1 MARKCILFIGVAIAD
16 YAMKRCAGLWV
27 DVSDPRAEEYSMEI
41 ATITVLIR
49 VGIALLCGAVL
60 GLERERL
67 ERAAGLRTHALVAV
81 SSCLVMIVSAYGFA
95 DVISSTQV
103 VLDPSRVAAQVVS
116 GIGFLGAGVI
126 IFRKNTISGLTTAAS
141 VWSAAAVGLAC
152 GGGLFG
158 PAAIVTGAIIA
169 IQVVLRFFEYRFFAH
184 HNPSTVSVRM
194 KRAPGRIAEVERLVL
209 ESGVPLRALRLR
221 TGRGEDR
228 IELVMGHAREA
239 AVLRLVN
246 RLGAL
251 DGIGSVMYRSM
262 NGRSRS
268 GEEREPGDATFD
280 TADDGRSV
288 A

>member
-1 MARKCILFIGVAIAD
+1 MLT
-16 YAMKRCAGLWV
+16 
-27 DVSDPRAEEYSMEI
+27 DPEI
-41 ATITVLIR
+41 AIRLVLA
-49 VGIALLCGAVL
+49 ALLSGIV
-60 GLERERL
+60 GLERERG
-67 ERAAGLRTHALVAV
+67 ERAAGLRTHALVGLG
-81 SSCLVMIVSAYGFA
+81 SCLVMVVSAFGFA
-95 DVISSTQV
+95 DWHYSPGA
-103 VLDPSRVAAQVVS
+103 LDPSRMAAQVIS
-116 GIGFLGAGVI
+116 GVGFLGAGVI

-152 GGGLFG
+152 GGGLFW

-169 IQVVLRFFEYRFFAH
+169 IQVGLRFFEYRFFAH

-221 TGRGEDR
+221 TARGEDR

-268 GEEREPGDATFD
+268 GDEHEPGDAAFD
-280 TADDGRSV
+280 VAADEGRSV

>member
-1 MARKCILFIGVAIAD
+1 MHI
-16 YAMKRCAGLWV
+16 
-27 DVSDPRAEEYSMEI
+27 E
-41 ATITVLIR
+41 TITVLLR

-67 ERAAGLRTHALVAV
+67 ERAAGLRTHALVSV
-81 SSCLVMIVSAYGFA
+81 SSCLLMIVSAYGFA
-95 DVISSTQV
+95 DVASSPQV
-103 VLDPSRVAAQVVS
+103 TLDPSRVAAQVVS

-152 GGGLFG
+152 GGGLFI
-158 PAAIVTGAIIA
+158 PAAIVTVAIIA

-194 KRAPGRIAEVERLVL
+194 KRAPGRMAEIERLVL

-228 IELVMGHAREA
+228 IELVLGNAREA

-262 NGRSRS
+262 NGRSHS
-268 GEEREPGDATFD
+268 GDMREPGDATFD
-280 TADDGRSV
+280 TAVDDNRSV

>member
-1 MARKCILFIGVAIAD
+1 MQ
-16 YAMKRCAGLWV
+16 
-27 DVSDPRAEEYSMEI
+27 I
-41 ATITVLIR
+41 ATTTVLIR
-49 VGIALLCGAVL
+49 IGLAILCGAVL

-81 SSCLVMIVSAYGFA
+81 SSSLLMIVSTYGFA
-95 DVISSTQV
+95 DVIGVSQV
-103 VLDPSRVAAQVVS
+103 SFDPSRVAAQVVS

-152 GGGLFG
+152 GGGLFWA
-158 PAAIVTGAIIA
+158 AAIVTVAILA
-169 IQVVLRFFEYRFFAH
+169 IQIVLRFIEHRFFAH
-184 HNPSTVSVRM
+184 HQPSTLSVRM
-194 KRAPGRIAEVERLVL
+194 KHAPGQVAAVERVVL
-209 ESGVPLRALRLR
+209 ESGVPLRGLRLR
-221 TGRGEDR
+221 TGRSEDR
-228 IELVMGHAREA
+228 IELVMGNAREA

-262 NGRSRS
+262 HGRLRS
-268 GEEREPGDATFD
+268 ADERELVEEALGTTDEER
-280 TADDGRSV
+280 RSV

>member
-1 MARKCILFIGVAIAD
+1 MH
-16 YAMKRCAGLWV
+16 
-27 DVSDPRAEEYSMEI
+27 I
-41 ATITVLIR
+41 ATTTLLIR
-49 VGIALLCGAVL
+49 IGIALLCGTML

-81 SSCLVMIVSAYGFA
+81 SSCLVMIVSIFGFSDA
-95 DVISSTQV
+95 IGVSQV
-103 VLDPSRVAAQVVS
+103 SLDPSRVAAQVMS

-152 GGGLFG
+152 GGGLFW
-158 PAAIVTGAIIA
+158 AASIVTAAIIA

-184 HNPSTVSVRM
+184 HHPSTVSVRM

-209 ESGVPLRALRLR
+209 ESGVPLRGLRLR
-221 TGRGEDR
+221 AVRGEDR
-228 IELVMGHAREA
+228 IELVMGNARET

-246 RLGAL
+246 QLSTL

-262 NGRSRS
+262 NGRLRS
-268 GEEREPGDATFD
+268 GDDRDLTDAEFDAAGEER
-280 TADDGRSV
+280 RSV